1 MPKIVYPRR
10 CLHFCIVIILMIYN
24 SVEWKSI
31 FNIHYYFKLV
41 LAKISLVLSFLL
53 SFDQKNS
60 RMSIALE
67 LLNHINVVLDLLK
80 EVIAGDESRVYG
92 YDTRV
97 V

>member
-1 MPKIVYPRR
+1 
-10 CLHFCIVIILMIYN
+10 MIYN

-97 V
+97 VW